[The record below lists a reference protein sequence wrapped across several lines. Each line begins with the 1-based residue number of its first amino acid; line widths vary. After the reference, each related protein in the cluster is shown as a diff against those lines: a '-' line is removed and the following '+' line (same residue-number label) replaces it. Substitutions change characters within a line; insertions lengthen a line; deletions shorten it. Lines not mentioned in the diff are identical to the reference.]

1 MISALHQHSCDL
13 PLCRWARS
21 SFLCFGFSSISSRS
35 CSASCMGM
43 YYAAS
48 LCSNAECGDGN
59 YEEFDGDD
67 SHEATPPIVVF
78 IYMLFYCDDG
88 VKFSARTFQL
98 PSCFRTT
105 ASCIGFYG
113 RVEMPER
120 LIVVRMPPASPKP
133 KVAEYPLCRQ

>member
-1 MISALHQHSCDL
+1 MLRPCVPMPSVVMAITKSSMAMLLMRPL
-13 PLCRWARS
+13 PL
-21 SFLCFGFSSISSRS
+21 
-35 CSASCMGM
+35 
-43 YYAAS
+43 
-48 LCSNAECGDGN
+48 
-59 YEEFDGDD
+59 
-67 SHEATPPIVVF
+67 TVVF
-78 IYMLFYCDDG
+78 IYMLFHCDDG

-133 KVAEYPLCRQ
+133 KVAEYPLCLQ